1 MVTEEKNM
9 QAPVLEGELLT
20 PAPPIG
26 LHNVKAVRRE
36 MASVYRDM
44 RTGRIDVSDGTKLI
58 YALDRIREAFKT
70 EELETKL
77 QVIESTLKLRKT
89 K

>member
-1 MVTEEKNM
+1 MTEEKEM
-9 QAPVLEGELLT
+9 QATVLEGELLT
-20 PAPPIG
+20 PTPPIG

-44 RTGRIDVSDGTKLI
+44 RTGRIDVNEGTKLV

-70 EELETKL
+70 EELDTKL
-77 QVIESTLKLRKT
+77 QVIESTLKLRNQK
-89 K
+89 

>member
-1 MVTEEKNM
+1 MTEEKEM
-9 QAPVLEGELLT
+9 QATVLEGELLT
-20 PAPPIG
+20 PTPPIG

-44 RTGRIDVSDGTKLI
+44 RTGRIDVNEGTKLV
-58 YALDRIREAFKT
+58 YALDRIREAFKA

-77 QVIESTLKLRKT
+77 QVIETTLKLRNK

>member
-1 MVTEEKNM
+1 MTEEKEV
-9 QAPVLEGELLT
+9 QATVLEGELLT
-20 PAPPIG
+20 PTPPIG
-26 LHNVKAVRRE
+26 LHNAKAVRRE

-44 RTGRIDVSDGTKLI
+44 RTGRIDVNEGTKLV

-77 QVIESTLKLRKT
+77 QVIESTLKLRNQK
-89 K
+89 

>member
-1 MVTEEKNM
+1 MTEQKDL
-9 QAPVLEGELLT
+9 QATVLEGELLT
-20 PAPPIG
+20 PTPPIG

-44 RTGRIDVSDGTKLI
+44 RTGRIDVNEGTKLV

-77 QVIESTLKLRKT
+77 QVIESTLKLRNK

>member
-1 MVTEEKNM
+1 MTEEKDV
-9 QAPVLEGELLT
+9 QATVLEGELLT
-20 PAPPIG
+20 PTPPIG

-44 RTGRIDVSDGTKLI
+44 RTGRIDVNEGTKLV

-70 EELETKL
+70 EELDAKL
-77 QVIESTLKLRKT
+77 QLIESTLKLRNT

>member
-1 MVTEEKNM
+1 MTEEKEM
-9 QAPVLEGELLT
+9 QATVLEGELLT
-20 PAPPIG
+20 PTPPIG

-44 RTGRIDVSDGTKLI
+44 RTGRIDVNEGTKLV
-58 YALDRIREAFKT
+58 YALDRIKEAFKT

-77 QVIESTLKLRKT
+77 QVIETTLKLRNK

>member
-1 MVTEEKNM
+1 MTEEKEM
-9 QAPVLEGELLT
+9 QATVLEGELLT
-20 PAPPIG
+20 PTPPIG

-44 RTGRIDVSDGTKLI
+44 RTGRIDVNEGTKLV
-58 YALDRIREAFKT
+58 YALDRIREAFKS

-77 QVIESTLKLRKT
+77 QVIESTLKLRSK

>member
-1 MVTEEKNM
+1 MAEGKELQT
-9 QAPVLEGELLT
+9 PVLEGELLT
-20 PAPPIG
+20 PTPPIG
-26 LHNVKAVRRE
+26 LHNFKAVRRE

-44 RTGRIDVSDGTKLI
+44 RTGRIDVNEGTKLV

-77 QVIESTLKLRKT
+77 QVIESTLKLRNK

>member
-1 MVTEEKNM
+1 MTEEKEV
-9 QAPVLEGELLT
+9 QATVLEGELLT
-20 PAPPIG
+20 PTPPIG

-44 RTGRIDVSDGTKLI
+44 RTGRIDVNEGTKLV

-77 QVIESTLKLRKT
+77 QVIESTLKLRNK

>member
-1 MVTEEKNM
+1 MTEEKTM
-9 QAPVLEGELLT
+9 QATVLEGELLT
-20 PAPPIG
+20 PTPPIG

-44 RTGRIDVSDGTKLI
+44 RTGRIDVNEGTKLV

-77 QVIESTLKLRKT
+77 QVIESTLKLRNK

>member
-1 MVTEEKNM
+1 MTSEKLP
-9 QAPVLEGELLT
+9 QATVLEGEVLT
-20 PAPPIG
+20 RTPPIG

-44 RTGRIDVSDGTKLI
+44 RDGRIDASEGTKLV
-58 YALDRIREAFKT
+58 YVLDRIKEAFKT

-77 QVIESTLKLRKT
+77 QVIESTLKLRNRK
-89 K
+89 

>member
-1 MVTEEKNM
+1 MTEEKEV
-9 QAPVLEGELLT
+9 QATVLEGELLT
-20 PAPPIG
+20 PTPPIG

-44 RTGRIDVSDGTKLI
+44 RTGRIDVNEGTKLV

-77 QVIESTLKLRKT
+77 QAIESTLKLRNK

>member
-1 MVTEEKNM
+1 MTEEKEV
-9 QAPVLEGELLT
+9 QATVLEGEVLT
-20 PAPPIG
+20 PTPPIG

-44 RTGRIDVSDGTKLI
+44 RIGRIDVNEGTKLV

-77 QVIESTLKLRKT
+77 QVIESTLKLRNK

>member
-1 MVTEEKNM
+1 MTEEKEM
-9 QAPVLEGELLT
+9 QATVLEGELLT
-20 PAPPIG
+20 PTPPIG

-44 RTGRIDVSDGTKLI
+44 RTGRIDINEGTKLV

-77 QVIESTLKLRKT
+77 QVIELTLKLRNQK
-89 K
+89 

>member
-1 MVTEEKNM
+1 MTEEKEV
-9 QAPVLEGELLT
+9 QATVLEGELLT
-20 PAPPIG
+20 PTPPIG

-44 RTGRIDVSDGTKLI
+44 RTGRIDVNEGTKLV
-58 YALDRIREAFKT
+58 YALDRIKEAFKT

-77 QVIESTLKLRKT
+77 QVIETTLKLRNK

>member
-1 MVTEEKNM
+1 MTEEKEV
-9 QAPVLEGELLT
+9 QATVLEGELLT
-20 PAPPIG
+20 PTPPIG

-44 RTGRIDVSDGTKLI
+44 RTGRKDVNEGTKLV

-77 QVIESTLKLRKT
+77 QVIESTLKLRNQK
-89 K
+89 

>member
-1 MVTEEKNM
+1 MNEEKEI
-9 QAPVLEGELLT
+9 QATVLEGELLT
-20 PAPPIG
+20 PTPPIG

-44 RTGRIDVSDGTKLI
+44 RTGRIDVNEGTKLV

-70 EELETKL
+70 EELDTKL
-77 QVIESTLKLRKT
+77 QVIESTLKLRNQK
-89 K
+89 

>member
-1 MVTEEKNM
+1 MTEEKDV
-9 QAPVLEGELLT
+9 QATVLEGELLT
-20 PAPPIG
+20 PTPPIG

-44 RTGRIDVSDGTKLI
+44 RTGRIDVNEGTKLV

-70 EELETKL
+70 EELDTKL
-77 QVIESTLKLRKT
+77 QVIESTLKLRNQK
-89 K
+89 